1 MSDLPPERPSPEN
14 LSRLAARAMADRVE
28 ASVSAG
34 SLRDTPTV
42 EAYVESLRTAA
53 APRITQAQRDA
64 ARVQSRP
71 SANSAATQAMQR
83 QQQVQ
88 RPPRSVL

>member
-1 MSDLPPERPSPEN
+1 MSDLPPEQPAPEN
-14 LSRLAARAMADRVE
+14 LSRSAARAMADRVE
-28 ASVSAG
+28 AAVSAG
-34 SLRDTPTV
+34 NLRDTPMV
-42 EAYVESLRTAA
+42 EAYVQSLRTAA

-64 ARVQSRP
+64 ARAESRM
-71 SANSAATQAMQR
+71 SANSTATRAAQR